1 MPYWHYKHGALHY
14 QEFGASPKTL
24 VLIHGLGDSADR
36 WSRQIAQFSVS
47 FHLLVPD
54 LYGHGRSS
62 QSTPRAQSLFL
73 SAQSIIDLISSKVAG
88 DYAVF
93 GHSAGGYVVAV
104 MLASN
109 LPRLRGAVFMDCPAH
124 ICLGDGYLD
133 SNIGPRSFGKVM
145 PVLILEAEYG
155 IGKDT
160 SNSLREFFSNAEYL
174 MVKGVQHNLMVSN
187 SQVMNSALVAF
198 LNRIF

>member
-1 MPYWHYKHGALHY
+1 
-14 QEFGASPKTL
+14 
-24 VLIHGLGDSADR
+24 
-36 WSRQIAQFSVS
+36 
-47 FHLLVPD
+47 
-54 LYGHGRSS
+54 
-62 QSTPRAQSLFL
+62 
-73 SAQSIIDLISSKVAG
+73 
-88 DYAVF
+88 
-93 GHSAGGYVVAV
+93 
-104 MLASN
+104 
-109 LPRLRGAVFMDCPAH
+109 
-124 ICLGDGYLD
+124 
-133 SNIGPRSFGKVM
+133 M